1 MTFSL
6 GQDFF
11 NELLKS
17 SDKRTHNDE
26 KAISQTYHL
35 QERLNY
41 FWKNNDKPVLLQ
53 SQKYSG
59 MSDLAGK
66 SEPLGGQINWQ
77 QCGITNAPGSC
88 TGGCSDEYPFWG
100 PVTHTKQN
108 PGIVLDSKEKT
119 IGKKLNDKENFT
131 VLHNKENFNI
141 DKKENFNGTDPMVW
155 IIIILVAIVT
165 IIIGVL
171 ILLSHLKGK

>member
-1 MTFSL
+1 MTFSI
-6 GQDFF
+6 GQNFF
-11 NELLKS
+11 NDLLKS
-17 SDKRTHNDE
+17 SDKRTHNDQ

-66 SEPLGGQINWQ
+66 SEPLGGHINWH

-88 TGGCSDEYPFWG
+88 TNGCPDEYPFWG
-100 PVTHTKQN
+100 TIKNIPNKN
-108 PGIVLDSKEKT
+108 PGIVIGSKETTQQSPKQ
-119 IGKKLNDKENFT
+119 KLNKKVDFKENFT
-131 VLHNKENFNI
+131 VFDNREDFSSNTTI
-141 DKKENFNGTDPMVW
+141 WTIV
-155 IIIILVAIVT
+155 IIVSIITILIV
-165 IIIGVL
+165 
-171 ILLSHLKGK
+171 ILTVISHYSTKQ